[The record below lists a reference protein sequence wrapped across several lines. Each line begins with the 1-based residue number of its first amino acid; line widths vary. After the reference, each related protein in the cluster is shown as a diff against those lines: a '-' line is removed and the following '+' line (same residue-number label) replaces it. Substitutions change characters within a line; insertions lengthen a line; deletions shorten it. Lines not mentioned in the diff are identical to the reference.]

1 MFSRA
6 QTRTPKGWL
15 ARLGVKQPLARLFA
29 DSTRPGLEQEQEQAS
44 TTYLHALANLGLA
57 RHFFGH
63 GHLPAKFENKKKL

>member
-1 MFSRA
+1 
-6 QTRTPKGWL
+6 
-15 ARLGVKQPLARLFA
+15 VKQPLARLFA